1 MRTPLFWLDHK
12 PGLAARLLAP
22 LGALYGSASAKRLSQ
37 ASAKPPVPVICI
49 GNFIAGGAGKT
60 PTALAVADM
69 LLKLGE
75 RPVFLSRGYGGAL
88 SNGAPVRV
96 DPARHLADEVGDEP
110 LLLARLAPTIVCADR
125 VAGAAA
131 CAEAG
136 ATVIVMDDGL
146 QNPALAKAFAFAV
159 TDGAVGNGNGL
170 CIPAGPLRAPMEAQ
184 WPLAS
189 GLVVIGRGASGDELA
204 RQAQLRRI
212 DVFRADLVPDAAVI
226 ERLKPKRLVA
236 FAGIGR
242 PQKFFDTLEQAGI
255 EVFMQATFPDHHPWK
270 LVEIQQLIV
279 RTQDDDLTLVTT
291 EKDFVR
297 MSPEV
302 RRIALD
308 AGLDVLPVRL
318 SFHDEAL
325 LSCRLAAALKTARN

>member
-1 MRTPLFWLDHK
+1 MRTPLFWLDQK
-12 PGLAARLLAP
+12 PGLIARFLSP
-22 LGALYGSASAKRLSQ
+22 LGALYGAASAKRLSQ
-37 ASAKPPVPVICI
+37 SSAKPPVPVICV

-60 PTALAVADM
+60 PTALALADI
-69 LLKLGE
+69 LTKLGE
-75 RPVFLSRGYGGAL
+75 RPAFLSRGYGGAL
-88 SNGAPVRV
+88 SKGAPVRV
-96 DPARHLADEVGDEP
+96 DPAQHEASDVGDEP

-125 VAGAAA
+125 VAGAEA
-131 CAEAG
+131 CAAAG
-136 ATVIVMDDGL
+136 ASVIVMDDGL
-146 QNPALAKAFAFAV
+146 QNPALAKACALAV
-159 TDGAVGNGNGL
+159 TDGAVGNGDGL

-189 GLVVIGRGASGDELA
+189 ALVVIGRGEPGEELA

-212 DVFRADLVPDAAVI
+212 DVFHADLEPDAATI
-226 ERLKPKRLVA
+226 ERLKTKRLVA

-255 EVFMQATFPDHHPWK
+255 ELFMQATFPDHHPWK
-270 LVEIQQLIV
+270 LAEIHQLIV
-279 RTQDDDLTLVTT
+279 RTQDDRLTLVTT

-318 SFHDEAL
+318 RFHDEPL
-325 LSCRLAAALKTARN
+325 LASRLAAALRQARG